1 MGKIKKKKNTYH
13 DYKLRK
19 SILKELPLTAKEYEQ
34 EIKKIVKRLG
44 I

>member
-1 MGKIKKKKNTYH
+1 MAKIKAKKHTYH
-13 DYKLRK
+13 DYELRK

-34 EIKKIVKRLG
+34 EIKLIVKRLG